1 MRQLAAIVLLFSFGC
16 ADADSPVEPTPPA
29 PAPEPLTFS
38 LGGDVRDTA
47 SRPLTDASVTVVDG
61 PRAGTTTMTD
71 NAGRFSMPGTFTQFA
86 ITVMASKEGYSRE
99 ARTFPLSR
107 VPVQGEF
114 HNLGFSFR
122 LEPLAPSANLAGVY
136 TLTLTADN
144 ACTAL
149 PEEARTR
156 TYTASLVS
164 QWRAT
169 TFVGTLSGAR
179 IVPVPM
185 WAPYFEIGV
194 ADDFARLDL
203 RFVEQLNDGTYL
215 AIGGGTAS
223 PVGPSGITAP
233 LNAQFVRC
241 RNQPSWA
248 PGEYWWC
255 GADVQG
261 DECASINNQLT
272 LLRR

>member
-1 MRQLAAIVLLFSFGC
+1 MRQLAAIVLLFSLGC
-16 ADADSPVEPTPPA
+16 ADANSPVEPTPPA

-38 LGGDVRDTA
+38 LAGTVRDTVG
-47 SRPLTDASVTVVDG
+47 RPLKDATVAVVQG
-61 PRAGTTTMTD
+61 PRAGTTTITD
-71 NAGRFSMPGTFTQFA
+71 DGGRYSMPGTFTQSS
-86 ITVMASKEGYSRE
+86 ITLIASKEGYSPQ
-99 ARTFPLSR
+99 AWTFPPR
-107 VPVQGEF
+107 GRPVEGGIW
-114 HNLGFSFR
+114 GFSFS
-122 LEPLAPSANLAGVY
+122 LEPLAPSANLAGEY

-144 ACTAL
+144 ACTTL
-149 PEEARTR
+149 PEAARTR
-156 TYTASLVS
+156 TYTASIIS
-164 QWRAT
+164 GSRAT
-169 TFVGTLSGAR
+169 TFVGTLSDAR
-179 IVPVPM
+179 IVEVPL
-185 WAPYFEIGV
+185 WGSYFEIRV
-194 ADDFARLDL
+194 ADDFANLEL

-223 PVGPSGITAP
+223 TVGPSGITAP